1 METGPALDD
10 ALTRPRS
17 VGPTMS
23 DEAHTNDQP
32 TVVQLTDIEKAF
44 AEQQVLNRVSLSIR
58 RGEVVSIVGQSGG
71 GKTTLLRCINLLE
84 QPDRGEI
91 TVAGETVFSDR
102 LLLRERELER
112 FRRRV
117 GMVFQRFHLFPH
129 LSAIENITLPLIRGL
144 GVDPDAAVTTAHMLL
159 TRVGLPKKALARP
172 STLSGGEQQ
181 RVAIARAMAL
191 RPEVLLFDEPTSSLD
206 PESTAEVNK
215 VMAELA
221 ADGMTMIIVTHELR
235 FAQDAADRLVFID
248 AGSIVEEGPVE
259 EVLLNPQQRRT
270 QDFLRSF
277 NRTSA

>member
-1 METGPALDD
+1 MDD
-10 ALTRPRS
+10 E
-17 VGPTMS
+17 VGATKRQ
-23 DEAHTNDQP
+23 A
-32 TVVQLTDIEKAF
+32 VLQLTDIEKAF
-44 AEQQVLNRVSLSIR
+44 GEQRVLDRVSLSVQN
-58 RGEVVSIVGQSGG
+58 GEVVSIVGQSGG

-84 QPDRGEI
+84 RPDKGKI
-91 TVAGETVFSDR
+91 VVAGETVFSGGVM
-102 LLLRERELER
+102 LRERELER
-112 FRRRV
+112 FRRTV

-144 GVDPDAAVTTAHMLL
+144 GTDPDAAVTTAHTLL
-159 TRVGLPKKALARP
+159 NRVGLPKKALARP

-235 FAQDAADRLVFID
+235 FAEDAADRLVFID
-248 AGSIVEEGPVE
+248 AGSIVEDGPVRD
-259 EVLLNPQQRRT
+259 VLFNPQQRRT

-277 NRTSA
+277 NRTST